1 MGISYPEKIKAS
13 EAALES
19 AGIGGLCAAG
29 QAGGNPA
36 AACSASDVELEG
48 SPPHVFETAGRNE
61 PLSAGKPAP

>member
-1 MGISYPEKIKAS
+1 MRISHPEKIKAS

-36 AACSASDVELEG
+36 AACSTSDVKLG
-48 SPPHVFETAGRNE
+48 CSRPHVLETGGWPITGIE
-61 PLSAGKPAP
+61 